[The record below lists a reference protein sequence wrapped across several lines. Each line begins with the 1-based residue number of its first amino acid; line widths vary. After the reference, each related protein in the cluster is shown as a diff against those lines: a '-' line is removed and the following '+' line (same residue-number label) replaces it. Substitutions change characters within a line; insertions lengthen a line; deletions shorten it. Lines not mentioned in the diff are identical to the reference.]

1 MRSPFL
7 AICLEHLVFIIGK
20 ALTLLHLMTILYTRW
35 MVSFITYCF
44 FQSRILLGKK
54 VMKKLVKKIV
64 FTFKLHCA
72 EITSL

>member
-35 MVSFITYCF
+35 RFLLLIVSSKDEFC
-44 FQSRILLGKK
+44 SEK
-54 VMKKLVKKIV
+54 
-64 FTFKLHCA
+64 
-72 EITSL
+72 ES